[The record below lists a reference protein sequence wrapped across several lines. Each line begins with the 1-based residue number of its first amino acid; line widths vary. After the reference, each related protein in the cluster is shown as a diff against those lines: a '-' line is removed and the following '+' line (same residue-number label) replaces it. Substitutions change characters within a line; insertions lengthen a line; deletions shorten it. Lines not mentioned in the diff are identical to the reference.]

1 MLELQSSGAGGRTQD
16 GGVGASFAAAVVVHL
31 RLFTS
36 DIGGAAFGFS
46 RRECCCEWLLCSCHE
61 REQRL
66 PKQPQAEPESLQYD
80 TLSDEIEYD
89 SDQ

>member
-1 MLELQSSGAGGRTQD
+1 M
-16 GGVGASFAAAVVVHL
+16 SFAAAVVVHL

-36 DIGGAAFGFS
+36 DVGGAAFGFS
-46 RRECCCEWLLCSCHE
+46 RREHCCQWLLCSCHE

-80 TLSDEIEYD
+80 SDEIGYD